1 MFEELSKTKSEIL
14 DAAASCFMA
23 MGSDVASIDDVAHS
37 LGATKGRIYHHF
49 PSKGALTS
57 AVRIRATMF
66 TLEAVTPVVDSAKTP
81 SENFRAMA
89 YTHVLTVLGT
99 LPYHKVVLQH
109 AGMRTPKSITAHER
123 ELLAEI
129 HSLRT
134 QYEDLFRTVVKAG
147 MQQQE
152 FRQQNLSVA
161 LHAVLLLLNSS
172 VFWYIPRDGEQKT
185 TRHDIAEQLSG
196 MALAAL
202 A

>member
-14 DAAASCFMA
+14 DAAANCFMT

-49 PSKGALTS
+49 SSKGALTS

-66 TLEAVTPVVDSAKTP
+66 TLDAVTPVFDSQKTP

-99 LPYHKVVLQH
+99 LPYHKVVLQQS
-109 AGMRTPKSITAHER
+109 GLKNTKSTTPHER
-123 ELLAEI
+123 DLLTKI
-129 HSLRT
+129 HDLRG
-134 QYEDLFRTVVKAG
+134 QYEDLFRAVLKAG

-152 FRQQNLSVA
+152 FRQQNLSIA
-161 LHAVLLLLNSS
+161 LHGVLLLLNSS
-172 VFWYIPRDGEQKT
+172 VFWYVPREKEPKT
-185 TRHDIAEQLSG
+185 TRHDVADQLAD